1 MLKKIVYG
9 GKKMNR
15 KRKSWINLILLAI
28 TLVINAMG
36 ASGFINGLSQ
46 KEVSDMYPTL
56 ITPAPFTF
64 SIWSVIYSL
73 LIISIVFMI
82 VKKNDNYYKDAVDKI
97 SFLFWLSCALNIIWI
112 ISFSYLLI
120 GLSTIFIFAFLLV
133 MIIIIKQI
141 AQIQKGKRWLLATTF
156 GLYSGWL
163 MIATVVNIA
172 AWLVKIGWG
181 GFGIAEATWAS
192 ITLLIAVGLT
202 IMVLINIKNAIFPIP
217 IAWGYFGIY
226 KYLVSPEGLQG
237 QYTMLQNVAII
248 GIVILIGMSAIQF
261 YKNNYKIM
269 PDISM
274 I

>member
-1 MLKKIVYG
+1 
-9 GKKMNR
+9 MNR
-15 KRKSWINLILLAI
+15 KRKSWVNLILLVV
-28 TLVINAMG
+28 TLGINAMG
-36 ASGFINGLSQ
+36 ASGIINGLSQ
-46 KEVSDMYPTL
+46 KEVSDMYQTL

-64 SIWSVIYSL
+64 SIWSVIYTL
-73 LIISIVFMI
+73 LIISIVTMI
-82 VKKNDNYYKDAVDKI
+82 VKKNDDYFGEAIDRI
-97 SFLFWLSCALNIIWI
+97 SYLFWISCALNAIWI

-141 AQIQKGKRWLLATTF
+141 AKIQKGKRWLLATTF

-172 AWLVKIGWG
+172 AWFVKIGWG

-202 IMVLINIKNAIFPIP
+202 IMVLINIKNAIFPLP
-217 IAWGYFGIY
+217 IAWGYYGIY

-248 GIVILIGMSAIQF
+248 GLVILLVLAVIQF
-261 YKNNYKIM
+261 YKNKFKIM
-269 PDISM
+269 PDISVK
-274 I
+274 